1 MTKRLTTLLP
11 PISAMRLFGFMILI
25 CCLWTCKEENIDGF
39 SAGTPSKFDPNM
51 NAGRSSWQKP
61 SAIIDKL
68 GDLSEKVVADIGAG
82 SGFFSFRI
90 AMKAAKVIAIDIDKD
105 MIDLINLQKM
115 NMPGEINSKIETRLV
130 GPQDPAIKKYEVDV
144 AVIVN
149 TITYINNRQAYLKKI
164 YEVLPQGGKLM
175 IVDFKTKNLPI
186 DAPPISERI
195 AEDKIVQD
203 LHQAGFKEVDEDNVT
218 LEYQYI
224 IIAEKK

>member
-1 MTKRLTTLLP
+1 MTKRLRSFFP
-11 PISAMRLFGFMILI
+11 PTSAMRLFGCLLLI

-39 SAGTPSKFDPNM
+39 SAGTPAKFDPNM

-130 GPQDPAIKKYEVDV
+130 KPQDPALKKYEVDIV
-144 AVIVN
+144 VIVN
-149 TITYINNRQAYLKKI
+149 TITYITNRQAYLKKI
-164 YEVLPQGGKLM
+164 YDLLPQGGKLM

-203 LHQAGFKEVDEDNVT
+203 LHEAGFNEVDEDNVT

>member
-1 MTKRLTTLLP
+1 
-11 PISAMRLFGFMILI
+11 
-25 CCLWTCKEENIDGF
+25 
-39 SAGTPSKFDPNM
+39 
-51 NAGRSSWQKP
+51 
-61 SAIIDKL
+61 
-68 GDLSEKVVADIGAG
+68 
-82 SGFFSFRI
+82 
-90 AMKAAKVIAIDIDKD
+90 MKAAKVIAIDIDKD

-130 GPQDPAIKKYEVDV
+130 KPQDPALKKYEVDIV
-144 AVIVN
+144 VIVN
-149 TITYINNRQAYLKKI
+149 TITYITNRQAYLKKI
-164 YEVLPQGGKLM
+164 YDLLPQGGKLM

-203 LHQAGFKEVDEDNVT
+203 LHEAGFNEVDEDNVT